1 MGALPAYWVEQSS
14 RNLKRRA
21 VALLVVITTVAAAAA
36 AAAVPGS
43 DGVDRG
49 A

>member
-21 VALLVVITTVAAAAA
+21 VALLVVLTTVAA